1 MSMRQ
6 HSVWRTVLLA
16 TFFVV
21 FLTVPTSQALQ
32 STNYKIDEDSIG
44 TGNMLQSSSANYQ
57 ARDGINDLIIG
68 NSSSANYQI
77 LGGAKTD
84 PYPWLSFAITSSNVA
99 LGVLS
104 STTTSTGTA
113 TFSVLNYT
121 SYGYIVQITGNA
133 PTNSSRSIAA
143 MNIAGPSQ
151 TGVEQFGINLVA
163 NTLPAS
169 LGANPDNG
177 QFGYGSVTSNYSV
190 TNNYRYVNGDIIAQA
205 PKSSGLT
212 NYTISYIVNVT
223 PLTPGGQYTTNQS
236 LVVTG
241 TY

>member
-1 MSMRQ
+1 MDMRQ
-6 HSVWRTVLLA
+6 QSVWGAALFA

-21 FLTVPTSQALQ
+21 FLAVPVTQALQ
-32 STNYKIDEDSIG
+32 STNYMIDEDSIG

-57 ARDGINDLIIG
+57 ARDGINDLVIG
-68 NSSSANYQI
+68 NSGSANYQL

-84 PYPWLSFAITSSNVA
+84 PYPWLTFAITSSNVG

-104 STTTSTGTA
+104 SATTATGTA

-121 SYGYIVQITGNA
+121 SYGYIVQITGNS
-133 PTNSSRSIAA
+133 PTNSAHTITP
-143 MNIAGPSQ
+143 MNIAGSSQ

-163 NTLPAS
+163 NTLPIS

-177 QFGYGSVTSNYSV
+177 QFGYGSVNANYSA

-223 PLTPGGQYTTNQS
+223 PLTPGGQYTTDQS